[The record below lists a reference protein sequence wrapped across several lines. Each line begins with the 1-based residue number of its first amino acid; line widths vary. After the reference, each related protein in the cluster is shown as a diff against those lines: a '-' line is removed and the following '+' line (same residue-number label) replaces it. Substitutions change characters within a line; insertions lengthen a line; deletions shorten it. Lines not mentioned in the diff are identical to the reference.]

1 MSTDHNLIS
10 LARAWDVVKAKD
22 AEIARLRALV
32 DECVRAC
39 RMASG
44 TGVHIGRGEYSI
56 SQEAMQAI
64 DAAIAKAS
72 APTPPH
78 GEEG

>member
-1 MSTDHNLIS
+1 MAEKMPERIWVYADEGAFDAGEWDTDPAGTPFI
-10 LARAWDVVKAKD
+10 RAD
-22 AEIARLRALV
+22 LV
-32 DECVRAC
+32 DDLVKAC

-64 DAAIAKAS
+64 DAALNRLK
-72 APTPPH
+72 
-78 GEEG
+78 EK